1 MGSEVTLVTLPR
13 VWLGLWSLHGRR
25 REGTQ
30 ERTLGVQPFD
40 SQVKSCLYLGSCLT
54 VHYVEMV
61 RWEGPFKGAGR
72 QISLPRP

>member
-1 MGSEVTLVTLPR
+1 MESEVTLVTLPR

-25 REGTQ
+25 EGTQ
-30 ERTLGVQPFD
+30 ERTLGAQPFD

>member
-25 REGTQ
+25 EGTQ
-30 ERTLGVQPFD
+30 ERTLGAQPFD

-61 RWEGPFKGAGR
+61 RWEEPFKGAGR

>member
-30 ERTLGVQPFD
+30 ERTLGVQ
-40 SQVKSCLYLGSCLT
+40 QVKSCLYLGSCLT

-61 RWEGPFKGAGR
+61 RWEGPFEGAGR
-72 QISLPRP
+72 P